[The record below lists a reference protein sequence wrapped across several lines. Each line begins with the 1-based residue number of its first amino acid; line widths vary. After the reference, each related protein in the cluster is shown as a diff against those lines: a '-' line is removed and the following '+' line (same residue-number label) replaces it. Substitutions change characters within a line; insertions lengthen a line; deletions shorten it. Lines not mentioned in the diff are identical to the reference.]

1 MTSLLSKMMKY
12 NRIDS
17 DDIIVR
23 FYGYMTS
30 KLITKRS
37 FRLYYVMDR
46 IINSP
51 DDKLKSSMAQR
62 AITVAVWFP
71 HFKYLTNFWICQYS
85 AGKSVPCS
93 WRRSFPSS
101 SSSSDSELQ
110 KFSKNFRKISPKI
123 TFSYSGIQA
132 KGKMLLR
139 IWILK
144 VSLTWFSVR
153 KGPNGRA
160 YTRK

>member
-71 HFKYLTNFWICQYS
+71 HFRYLTNFWICQYS

-110 KFSKNFRKISPKI
+110 KFSKTIQKTSPKI
-123 TFSYSGIQA
+123 TFSYKGSQA
-132 KGKMLLR
+132 KGR
-139 IWILK
+139 IENLVRSLK
-144 VSLTWFSVR
+144 VSLILYPKSPELSSPDRR
-153 KGPNGRA
+153 K
-160 YTRK
+160 

>member
-1 MTSLLSKMMKY
+1 MMKY

-62 AITVAVWFP
+62 AITVAV
-71 HFKYLTNFWICQYS
+71 
-85 AGKSVPCS
+85 
-93 WRRSFPSS
+93 
-101 SSSSDSELQ
+101 
-110 KFSKNFRKISPKI
+110 
-123 TFSYSGIQA
+123 
-132 KGKMLLR
+132 
-139 IWILK
+139 
-144 VSLTWFSVR
+144 
-153 KGPNGRA
+153 
-160 YTRK
+160 